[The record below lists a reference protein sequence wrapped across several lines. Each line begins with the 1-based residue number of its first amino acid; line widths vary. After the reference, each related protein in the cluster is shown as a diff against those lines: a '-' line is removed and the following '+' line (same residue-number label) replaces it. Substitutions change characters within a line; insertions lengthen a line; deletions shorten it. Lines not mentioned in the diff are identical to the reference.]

1 MRFFEAIVGF
11 FEKILLPYWEIDP
24 SLNKVESVGFYI
36 TLFIGTL
43 FTLCYAYQFFYLFV
57 ACVIKPKRY
66 KSVPMDKRYAVVI
79 AARNEERVLPL
90 LLASIKGQTYPRAL
104 IDIYVVADNCTDRTA
119 AVAREAGAHVFERH
133 NKQKVGKGY
142 ALAFLFDRIRESVG
156 LTAYDAYLFFD
167 ADNVL
172 REDFIEQINKAY
184 GAGYRVITSYRNSKN
199 YGKNWI
205 SAGYAL
211 WFLRESRH
219 LQNPRAT
226 LGCSAAI
233 SGTGFLVDASII
245 KRNGG
250 WRHFL
255 LTEDIEFTADC
266 ILQGECI
273 GYCHAAEFFDEQ
285 PETFAQSWRQRK
297 RWAKGMFQ
305 VIRHYGRGLL
315 TGALRLRWS
324 CFDMLMN
331 ITPAF
336 VLSSVQL
343 IANTALLLLNWV
355 IYGTLSPTLFNC
367 LAEFLIFGYGIF
379 FVLGLAALVCEW
391 RRIHCGEGRALALL
405 FTFPL
410 FMLTYIPISLAA
422 FFSRRVEW
430 KPMEHKHAMTAE
442 EIEEA
447 GRISKKRNSL

>member
-1 MRFFEAIVGF
+1 MRFFKAVVGF
-11 FEKILLPYWEIDP
+11 FEKILLPSWEIDP
-24 SLNKVESVGFYI
+24 SLNAVETVGFYI

-57 ACVIKPKRY
+57 ACVVKPKKY
-66 KSVPMDKRYAVVI
+66 KSVPMDQRYAVVI

-90 LLASIKGQTYPRAL
+90 LLASIKGQTYPLSL

-119 AVAREAGAHVFERH
+119 AVAREAGARVFERQ
-133 NKQKVGKGY
+133 NKRLVGKGY
-142 ALAFLFDRIRESVG
+142 ALAFLFDRIREGVG
-156 LTAYDAYLFFD
+156 LSAYDAYLFFD

-172 REDFIEQINKAY
+172 RADFIEQMNKAY
-184 GAGYRVITSYRNSKN
+184 GAGYRVITSYRNAKN

-233 SGTGFLVDASII
+233 SGTGFLVDGSII
-245 KRNGG
+245 QRNGG
-250 WRHFL
+250 WKHFL

-266 ILQGECI
+266 ILHGDRV
-273 GYCHAAEFFDEQ
+273 GYCHAAELFDEQ
-285 PETFAQSWRQRK
+285 PETFRQSWRQRK

-305 VIRHYGRGLL
+305 VIRHYGGGLL
-315 TGALRLRWS
+315 SGALRLRWS
-324 CFDMLMN
+324 SFDMMMN

-343 IANTALLLLNWV
+343 IANSALLLLNWIV
-355 IYGTLSPTLFNC
+355 YGTLSPTLLNC
-367 LAEFLIFGYGIF
+367 LVEFLIFGYGIF
-379 FVLGLAALVCEW
+379 FVLGLVALLSEW
-391 RRIHCGEGRALALL
+391 HRIHCSKPRAVALL

-422 FFSRRVEW
+422 FFSHRVEW
-430 KPMEHKHAMTAE
+430 KPVEHKRAMTAE
-442 EIEEA
+442 DIENA
-447 GRISKKRNSL
+447 GRVSKNRN

>member
-1 MRFFEAIVGF
+1 MRVFESIVGF
-11 FEKILLPYWEIDP
+11 FERILLPSWEADP
-24 SLNKVESVGFYI
+24 SLNTVETVGFYI
-36 TLFIGTL
+36 TLCIGTL

-66 KSVPMDKRYAVVI
+66 KNAPMDKRYAVVI

-90 LLASIKGQTYPRAL
+90 LLASIKGQTYPGAL

-219 LQNPRAT
+219 LQNPRAI

-233 SGTGFLVDASII
+233 SGTGFLVDSGII
-245 KRNGG
+245 ERNGG
-250 WRHFL
+250 WKHFL

-266 ILQGECI
+266 ILHGDRI
-273 GYCHAAEFFDEQ
+273 GYCHAAELFDEQ
-285 PETFAQSWRQRK
+285 PETFRQSWRQRK

-315 TGALRLRWS
+315 TGAVRLRWS

-343 IANTALLLLNWV
+343 VANTVLLLFNWV

-379 FVLGLAALVCEW
+379 FALGLAALVCEW
-391 RRIHCGEGRALALL
+391 RRIRCGKGRAIALL

-430 KPMEHKHAMTAE
+430 KPMEHKHAMTAQ

-447 GRISKKRNSL
+447 GRISKNRN